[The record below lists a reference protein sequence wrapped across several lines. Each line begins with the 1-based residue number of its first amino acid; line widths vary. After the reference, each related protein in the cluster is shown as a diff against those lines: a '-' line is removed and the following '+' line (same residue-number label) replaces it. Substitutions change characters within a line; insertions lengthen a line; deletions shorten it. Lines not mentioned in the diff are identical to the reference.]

1 MLLAETEEERDM
13 MLNAI
18 LKNLSTWSNVQ
29 KSDII
34 TTTLNG
40 LSNKVMLASIA
51 EYNQENQTVLH
62 PEKVV
67 VKLKNKKSVNH
78 PSKCFFKEAE
88 KTILENRYGP
98 NVLYDDSDFQ
108 IAEYIRSREFGVED
122 FKSQAKRVQTAA
134 CLAEFTKMKVKD
146 ASLFNKEP
154 QLMYLLKDPKNYR
167 NFLDEKLKRDNY
179 TEAEKEQL
187 RLPQSLLSDEEHQY
201 LIKLFE
207 SEEWD
212 MRFSHNDIFYA
223 NVLHDFDKDKL
234 LLIDYE

>member
-1 MLLAETEEERDM
+1 MLLPETEEERDM

-18 LKNLSTWSNVQ
+18 LKNLPTWSSFQ

-51 EYNQENQTVLH
+51 EYNQKSQTTLH

-67 VKLKNKKSVNH
+67 VKLKNKKASNH

-108 IAEYIRSREFGVED
+108 IAEYIR
-122 FKSQAKRVQTAA
+122 
-134 CLAEFTKMKVKD
+134 
-146 ASLFNKEP
+146 
-154 QLMYLLKDPKNYR
+154 
-167 NFLDEKLKRDNY
+167 
-179 TEAEKEQL
+179 
-187 RLPQSLLSDEEHQY
+187 
-201 LIKLFE
+201 
-207 SEEWD
+207 
-212 MRFSHNDIFYA
+212 
-223 NVLHDFDKDKL
+223 
-234 LLIDYE
+234 